1 LFPVVKWVRSGYV
14 NKPSEDKRRA
24 MKTRQRFELEAGE
37 QTRAVV
43 WRIHASEAFDG
54 EFIDMAAP
62 LLTDVTEYITAF
74 HLAPPL
80 DIQIDVI
87 LIDADLPA
95 RASFLDYYVSKPR
108 LRFWLPLAPKGSN
121 ESITAEMLDG
131 LEVIPHEL
139 VHFRNGTRRR

>member
-1 LFPVVKWVRSGYV
+1 
-14 NKPSEDKRRA
+14 
-24 MKTRQRFELEAGE
+24 
-37 QTRAVV
+37 
-43 WRIHASEAFDG
+43 
-54 EFIDMAAP
+54 AAP

-95 RASFLDYYVSKPR
+95 RASFLDYYVPKPS
-108 LRFWLPLAPKGSN
+108 LRFWLPLAPKGTN

-131 LEVIPHEL
+131 LEVMPHGR
-139 VHFRNGTRRR
+139 VHFRTGPRRRKPATAGLLAAGASAYAARACWKRWRLRHDPEMGRPVSAMSLPGLAEARRLFDRYG